1 MELVTCPNC
10 VTVYGGAN
18 ELCPNCDA
26 DHSGADGRIELDVTA
41 RAAVTRLGG
50 LFGGILELDEGRFV
64 LWCARG
70 VCLISEHEGL
80 LWERLVGSRV
90 DGVALRGDAVL
101 VSRGPETLRLDTVD
115 GSPIDAGG

>member
-26 DHSGADGRIELDVTA
+26 DHSGAGGRIELDVTA
-41 RAAVTRLGG
+41 RAAVGRLGG
-50 LFGGILELDEGRFV
+50 LFGGMLELGGERFL

-70 VCLISEHEGL
+70 VCLVSEHEGL
-80 LWERLVGSRV
+80 LWEREVGARV
-90 DGVALRGDAVL
+90 DGVALRDGDVL
-101 VSRGPETLRLDTVD
+101 VSRGPKTLRLDRTD
-115 GSPIDAGG
+115 GSPLA